1 MRKELYLSLSF
12 HIIFIFFLA
21 FFVPVKAYY
30 QIKGYPQIYRVGLV
44 SLPAGGPGGGG
55 EGVKATAEKSVQT
68 EGIGLKEIKTEK
80 KKEKKAQISQKKT
93 ELAKKAVTSSKKQEQ
108 EKALTDKEGT
118 GSGREG
124 TGEGFDISLGGGL
137 GSAHVEGGDF
147 GSPYYLNIAFGK
159 IRGAFTNPL
168 RQTNLPV
175 RATIYF
181 KILKDGKILEPI
193 IESSS
198 GISVFDQAA
207 LRAVLSTDPLPPLPQ
222 EYKGEWLGIHLEF
235 EFLP

>member
-1 MRKELYLSLSF
+1 MRNELYLSLSL
-12 HIIFIFFLA
+12 HLILIFFLA

-30 QIKGYPQIYRVGLV
+30 QMKGYPQIYKVGLV
-44 SLPAGGPGGGG
+44 NLPAGGPGGGG
-55 EGVKATAEKSVQT
+55 GESVKATSGKSAPAQ
-68 EGIGLKEIKTEK
+68 GIGLKEMKTEK
-80 KKEKKAQISQKKT
+80 KTKTQVSQKKT
-93 ELAKKAVTSSKKQEQ
+93 GPAKKPVTSSKKQEIG
-108 EKALTDKEGT
+108 KIVSAKEGA
-118 GSGREG
+118 GSGKEG

-147 GSPYYLNIAFGK
+147 GSPYYLNIAFGR
-159 IRGAFTNPL
+159 IREAFTNPL

-175 RATIYF
+175 RAAIYF
-181 KILKDGKILEPI
+181 KIIKSGKVVDPI

-198 GISVFDQAA
+198 GISIFDQAA
-207 LRAVLSTDPLPPLPQ
+207 LRAVLSADPLPPLPQ

>member
-1 MRKELYLSLSF
+1 MRKELYLSFGIHVL
-12 HIIFIFFLA
+12 FILFLA
-21 FFVPVKAYY
+21 LFVPVRAYY

-44 SLPAGGPGGGG
+44 SLPASSLGGGGG
-55 EGVKATAEKSVQT
+55 EVVKTSSEKVAQA
-68 EGIGLKEIKTEK
+68 EGIGLKQIKTEK
-80 KKEKKAQISQKKT
+80 QKEKKAQKSQKKPQP
-93 ELAKKAVTSSKKQEQ
+93 AKKTDTSKKQEQ
-108 EKALTDKEGT
+108 NKTLAGKEGT
-118 GSGREG
+118 GSGRNG
-124 TGEGFDISLGGGL
+124 SGEGFDISLGGGL

-159 IRGAFTNPL
+159 IRESFANPL

-181 KILKDGKILEPI
+181 KILKDGKIFEPI
-193 IESSS
+193 LESSS

-207 LRAVLSTDPLPPLPQ
+207 LRAVVSTDPLPPLPQ
-222 EYKGEWLGIHLEF
+222 EYDGEWLGIHLEF

>member
-1 MRKELYLSLSF
+1 MRQELYLSLSL
-12 HIIFIFFLA
+12 HIILIFFLA

-30 QIKGYPQIYRVGLV
+30 QMKGYPQIYKVGLV
-44 SLPAGGPGGGG
+44 NLPAGGPGGGG
-55 EGVKATAEKSVQT
+55 GESAKASLGKSAQA
-68 EGIGLKEIKTEK
+68 EGIGLKEMKTEK
-80 KKEKKAQISQKKT
+80 KAKTQVSQKKK
-93 ELAKKAVTSSKKQEQ
+93 EPAKKPVASSKKQEIG
-108 EKALTDKEGT
+108 KTVSGKEVA
-118 GSGREG
+118 GSGKEG

-159 IRGAFTNPL
+159 IREAFTNPL
-168 RQTNLPV
+168 RQTNLPI
-175 RATIYF
+175 RATVYF
-181 KILKDGKILEPI
+181 KILKDGKVLEPI

-207 LRAVLSTDPLPPLPQ
+207 LRAVVSTDPLPPLPQ